1 MTNLDGNRRPVVLSG
16 RGEGRRESSFLSADT
31 DPESLILSDLPDDIR
46 RFIASNISSVAQ
58 LEVLL
63 LLRENREREW
73 TAVDLGR
80 ALYMATSG
88 MTDQLNDLASKRLAQ
103 VKHAADPLFR
113 YGPKP
118 GDEMDAMV
126 DRLGNLYR
134 ERRVAVVSLIYS
146 EPLDKARN
154 FADAFRFRQDKEP

>member
-1 MTNLDGNRRPVVLSG
+1 MNFDGNRGPVVFSG
-16 RGEGRRESSFLSADT
+16 RGYERCESSFLSPDT
-31 DPESLILSDLPDDIR
+31 DRERLILSDLPDDIR

-63 LLRENREREW
+63 LLRNNPKRDW
-73 TAVDLGR
+73 TAVDLSR
-80 ALYMATSG
+80 ALYAATSG
-88 MTDQLNDLASKRLAQ
+88 MIDQLNDLVSKGLAQ
-103 VKHAADPLFR
+103 VKDAADPLFR
-113 YGPKP
+113 YGPTP
-118 GDEMDAMV
+118 GDEIDATV

-146 EPLDKARN
+146 EPVDKARN